1 MLANGKDRSQPASF
15 QTSDGLLEGYAMT
28 IPIRTAL
35 FVPGNRPDRIEKA
48 FGTRA
53 DAIIIDLEDSVP
65 LAEKESSRPHVR
77 EKAAQFGDRMIL
89 VRTNALGSDFIK
101 GDLDE
106 AIGEGVDGI
115 ILPKAEKADDIS
127 KINTLLMEVE
137 ENRSLPKGTIRVF
150 PLIESAAAVQ
160 HIYDIVSI
168 RTKPDRIYTVMFG
181 AADYTLD
188 MGIEMTMAGNE
199 LFYARSR
206 IAIACRA
213 AGVAPPVDTPFMI
226 DLKNTEALISDAG
239 RAKALGFQGKLVI
252 HPNQV
257 DPCNNIF
264 SPRPDE
270 IKKAEKIVQAFK
282 EAEAAGM
289 AAIQLEG
296 KFIDY
301 PVVKRSKDILALAA
315 AISRKK

>member
-1 MLANGKDRSQPASF
+1 
-15 QTSDGLLEGYAMT
+15 MT
-28 IPIRTAL
+28 ILLRTAL
-35 FVPGNRPDRIEKA
+35 FVPGNRPDRIVKA
-48 FGTRA
+48 FGTGA
-53 DAIIIDLEDSVP
+53 DVIIIDLEDSVP
-65 LAEKESSRPHVR
+65 LSEKESSRQHVR
-77 EKAAQFGDRMIL
+77 EKVAQFADRMIL

-101 GDLDE
+101 GDLDV
-106 AIGEGVDGI
+106 AIVEGVNGI
-115 ILPKAEKADDIS
+115 ILPKVERTDDIT
-127 KINTLLMEVE
+127 KINTFLLEVE
-137 ENRSLPKGTIRVF
+137 KHSALPEGTIHVF
-150 PLIESAAAVQ
+150 PLIESAAGVQ
-160 HIYDIVSI
+160 HIYDIVSTK
-168 RTKPDRIYTVMFG
+168 TKPDRMYTVMFG

-188 MGIEMTMAGNE
+188 MGIEMTMEGNE

-213 AGVAPPVDTPFMI
+213 AGIAPPVDTPFMI

-257 DPCNNIF
+257 EPCNKIF
-264 SPRPDE
+264 SPLPEE
-270 IKKAEKIVQAFK
+270 IKKAEKIVKAFE

-315 AISRKK
+315 AIGREK